1 MTYME
6 IRHAKFQS
14 LVIIRFTYFI
24 RVLGFL
30 LFKARLKT
38 IENRRFGLKIC
49 LEPFSCNFNHMN
61 QLDIPFINFFQ

>member
-1 MTYME
+1 M
-6 IRHAKFQS
+6 
-14 LVIIRFTYFI
+14 

-38 IENRRFGLKIC
+38 IENQRFGLKIC